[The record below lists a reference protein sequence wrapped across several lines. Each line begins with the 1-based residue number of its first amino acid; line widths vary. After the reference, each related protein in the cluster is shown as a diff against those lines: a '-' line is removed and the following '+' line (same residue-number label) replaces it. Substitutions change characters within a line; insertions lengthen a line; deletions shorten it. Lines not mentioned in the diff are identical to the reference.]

1 MSHSTSV
8 KAQAKRR
15 SSDANYLSTSPS
27 AGPRPRKARRQRTNS
42 SLPLNQPLSRQR
54 RSQGVRQTDPLIEAQ
69 FLRALSRDDGIQCA
83 KFGQQLPEHL
93 ATLTEPE
100 PHDLVER

>member
-1 MSHSTSV
+1 MSHSTSA

-42 SLPLNQPLSRQR
+42 SLPLNQPLSRRR
-54 RSQGVRQTDPLIEAQ
+54 RSQGGRQTDPLIEAQ
-69 FLRALSRDDGIQCA
+69 FLRALARDGGIQCS
-83 KFGQQLPEHL
+83 KFGQQLPEHFTAL
-93 ATLTEPE
+93 AEPK
-100 PHDLVER
+100 PH